1 MSGLTFEE
9 TGHKLMKIELQP
21 GQEFEVASMILE
33 CCSQEKSFS
42 KWVSP
47 CLSVRPHASRLL
59 GRKKARSLSWTHFQ
73 TALSSNKQRDEVL
86 GSIARH

>member
-1 MSGLTFEE
+1 MQDSTETNLINLRRTIYLTIMSGLTFEE

-42 KWVSP
+42 KWVAP
-47 CLSVRPHASRLL
+47 LPHCQASCQQAAWLRY
-59 GRKKARSLSWTHFQ
+59 
-73 TALSSNKQRDEVL
+73 SSHIVL
-86 GSIARH
+86 

>member
-1 MSGLTFEE
+1 MQDSTEINLINLRRTIYLTIMSGLTFEE

-42 KWVSP
+42 KWASP

-59 GRKKARSLSWTHFQ
+59 GSTIRILF
-73 TALSSNKQRDEVL
+73 
-86 GSIARH
+86 